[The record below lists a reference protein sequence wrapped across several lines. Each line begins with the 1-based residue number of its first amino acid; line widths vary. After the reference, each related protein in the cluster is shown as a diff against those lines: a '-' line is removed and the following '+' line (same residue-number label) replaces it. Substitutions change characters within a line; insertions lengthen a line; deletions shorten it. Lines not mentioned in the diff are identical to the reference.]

1 MLNFFHYFT
10 EDSNRS
16 KIYVS
21 WFLKQFPAS
30 EFSDTTLLLY
40 SYLDYCNRLNIP
52 ATVDY
57 LNSFIKTELRNAI
70 RNFKIIP
77 PNTTQVW
84 DLQDLSHVENIFQ
97 ILSNVLISTYEGIIN
112 KPCISHEDFK
122 TLVYDFV
129 MRGISERSTKIFL
142 ESHSLFSTSTD
153 KRNTLED
160 TLAKMN
166 SLSSIYDLDC
176 LDELDILVRN
186 TSENDEKAELIANPD
201 IPCISNDY
209 GMYSRALITGA
220 GQPGYGKTRF
230 FLSTYIYPALMS
242 GIDCRID
249 SLELATYEIK
259 NILLSHHIAKK
270 YKVKIPDAIINRDKL
285 TDDQRRIVDV
295 ARVELFEG
303 NYGHLDV
310 FEEDLY
316 VTEAYN
322 NMKSYLRTHPTC
334 KVWLVDYIG
343 LFRGSR
349 KFHMDKTEIIDESL
363 RVMKSIARKF
373 RICSIGINQYNE
385 KGNAAAEKGERI
397 MVGMIQGGQAVQKHA
412 DYDIAMTAT
421 PNQYAANLRFISTTK
436 CRSAVG
442 FSNVPLLVDMSI
454 SNFKQETLKAG
465 S

>member
-40 SYLDYCNRLNIP
+40 AYLDYCNRLNIP

-70 RNFKIIP
+70 RTFKIIP

-97 ILSNVLISTYEGIIN
+97 ILSNVLISTYDGIIN

-153 KRNTLED
+153 KQNTLED
-160 TLAKMN
+160 TLAKLN
-166 SLSSIYDLDC
+166 GLSSIYDKNC
-176 LDELDILVRN
+176 LDELDILVGIN
-186 TSENDEKAELIANPD
+186 QVSDEKAELLATPD
-201 IPCISNDY
+201 IPCIANDY
-209 GMYSRALITGA
+209 GMYTRALITGA

-230 FLSTYIYPALMS
+230 FLSTYIYPALIA
-242 GIDCRID
+242 GVDCRVD
-249 SLELATYEIK
+249 SLELAAYEIK

-270 YKVKIPDAIINRDKL
+270 FKVKIPDSDINRDKI
-285 TDDQRRIVDV
+285 TDEQRRIVDI
-295 ARVELFEG
+295 ARIELFQG
-303 NYGHLDV
+303 DYGHLDV
-310 FEEDLY
+310 FTDNIY
-316 VTEAYN
+316 VTDVYN
-322 NMKSYLRTHPTC
+322 DMKSYLRTHPTYRI
-334 KVWLVDYIG
+334 WLVDYVG
-343 LFRGSR
+343 LFRGHSKYR
-349 KFHMDKTEIIDESL
+349 MDKAEIIDEAL
-363 RVMKSIARKF
+363 INMKSIAREF
-373 RICSIGINQYNE
+373 RICAIGINQYNE

-397 MVGMIQGGQAVQKHA
+397 MVGMLQGGQAVQKHS
-412 DYDIAMTAT
+412 DYDIAITAT

>member
-1 MLNFFHYFT
+1 MLKFYHYFI
-10 EDSNRS
+10 EDNDRS

-21 WFLKQFPAS
+21 WFIKHFPAI
-30 EFSDTTLLLY
+30 EFETTELLLY
-40 SYLDYCNRLNIP
+40 AYLDYCNRLNIP
-52 ATVDY
+52 AIEEY
-57 LNSFIKTELRNAI
+57 LNSFIRTELKNSI
-70 RNFKIIP
+70 RNFRIVP

-84 DLQDLSHVENIFQ
+84 DLQDMAHVENIYH
-97 ILSNVLISTYEGIIN
+97 ILSSVILEVYQSMLSRE
-112 KPCISHEDFK
+112 CISHDDFK
-122 TLVYDFV
+122 TLLYEFISN
-129 MRGISERSTKIFL
+129 GISNRATKIFL
-142 ESHSLFSTSTD
+142 ESHNLFNTSTD

-186 TSENDEKAELIANPD
+186 TSENGEKAELIANPD
-201 IPCISNDY
+201 IPCIANDY

-412 DYDIAMTAT
+412 DYDIAMTAM
-421 PNQYAANLRFISTTK
+421 PNQYLANMRFISTTK

-442 FSNVPLLVDMSI
+442 FQNVPLAVDMSI
-454 SNFKQETLKAG
+454 SNFKQETLRAG